1 MARQR
6 LPREQACGSGD
17 VAAALVA
24 LDADELRAFIGETL
38 ERLDH
43 DRRVPLEDALLR
55 RAATRGGFRPTAP
68 TPAIVDEVVEFAQAA
83 RRVGYAD
90 PRGVDEYLRRG
101 IRASLAGEHATARRI
116 FDALLLPI
124 ANAEIDLGQHEMV
137 EEVLSIDLH
146 DCVGRCLLAVYV
158 ETSPRGRVD
167 AILEAIDAVQG
178 ISALI
183 EPVRAMEQALGRELP
198 DAGAFL
204 DEWIAR
210 LEASAPTDGDWE
222 SDQERWFRDAV
233 ARREGTEGLARIA
246 RATKR
251 PQVVSAWCN
260 AVVEDGDWKSA
271 LAAYEEGVA
280 LVTSDLWRGE
290 FLDGAALMAS
300 KLGRNDTKKKLEGA
314 WLGAP
319 SLARLL
325 RWVVADDAKG
335 ASIRRRAAAALEADA
350 TSSSRLVAFLRV
362 LVGDVPAAAK
372 ALRDAPGLGWSS
384 DDHPGHVLFPAF
396 AWMVGDG
403 APKGVCATV
412 IDALDRPPRLPLEPT
427 LVPGDPSTRLST
439 PTVLD
444 VLDRAEVRSR
454 LTPKDRAAALDAMR
468 VAASKRTEGVTGE
481 KRRRHY
487 EHAAR
492 LVGCCVEADRQGS
505 AAWCDTLRARTS
517 RFPAYQE
524 ALRAALGGAGR
535 FVGTRSFAD
544 GE

>member
-6 LPREQACGSGD
+6 LPREQAGGSGD
-17 VAAALVA
+17 VAAALAA

-38 ERLDH
+38 ERVDH
-43 DRRVPLEDALLR
+43 DQRVPLEDALLR

-68 TPAIVDEVVEFAQAA
+68 TPAIVDEVVEFARAA

-101 IRASLAGEHATARRI
+101 IRASLAGEQATARRI

-137 EEVLSIDLH
+137 EEVLSVDLH

-158 ETSPRGRVD
+158 ETAPRGRVG

-222 SDQERWFRDAV
+222 SDQERWLRDAV

-251 PQVVSAWCN
+251 PQVVAAWCN

-290 FLDGAALMAS
+290 FLDSAALMAS
-300 KLGRNDTKKKLEGA
+300 KLGRNDTKKKLEAA

-325 RWVVADDAKG
+325 RWLVADDAKG
-335 ASIRRRAAAALEADA
+335 ASIRKRAAAALEADA
-350 TSSSRLVAFLRV
+350 TNSSRLVAFLRV

-403 APKGVCATV
+403 TPKGVYAMVT
-412 IDALDRPPRLPLEPT
+412 DALHRPPPSPLEP
-427 LVPGDPSTRLST
+427 VAPSTGLST
-439 PTVLD
+439 PTTLA

-492 LVGCCVEADRQGS
+492 LVACCVEADRQGS
-505 AAWCDTLRARTS
+505 AAWCEALRARTS

>member
-1 MARQR
+1 M
-6 LPREQACGSGD
+6 
-17 VAAALVA
+17 
-24 LDADELRAFIGETL
+24 
-38 ERLDH
+38 
-43 DRRVPLEDALLR
+43 
-55 RAATRGGFRPTAP
+55 
-68 TPAIVDEVVEFAQAA
+68 
-83 RRVGYAD
+83 
-90 PRGVDEYLRRG
+90 
-101 IRASLAGEHATARRI
+101 
-116 FDALLLPI
+116 
-124 ANAEIDLGQHEMV
+124 
-137 EEVLSIDLH
+137 
-146 DCVGRCLLAVYV
+146 YV

-178 ISALI
+178 IGALI

-198 DAGAFL
+198 DADAFL
-204 DEWIAR
+204 DRWIAR

-222 SDQERWFRDAV
+222 SDQERWLRDAV

-251 PQVVSAWCN
+251 PQVVAAWCN
-260 AVVEDGDWKSA
+260 AVVKDGDWKSA
-271 LAAYEEGVA
+271 LAAYEDAVT

-300 KLGRNDTKKKLEGA
+300 KLGRNDTKKKLEAA

-350 TSSSRLVAFLRV
+350 TDSSRLVAFLRV
-362 LVGDVPAAAK
+362 LVGDVPAAAN

-396 AWMVGDG
+396 AWMIGDG
-403 APKGVCATV
+403 TPKGVCAMVT
-412 IDALDRPPRLPLEPT
+412 DALHRPPPSPLEP
-427 LVPGDPSTRLST
+427 VAPSTGLST
-439 PTVLD
+439 PTTLA

-492 LVGCCVEADRQGS
+492 LVACCVEADRQGS
-505 AAWCDTLRARTS
+505 AAWCEALRARTS

>member
-6 LPREQACGSGD
+6 RPREQAGGSGD
-17 VAAALVA
+17 VAAALAA

-43 DRRVPLEDALLR
+43 
-55 RAATRGGFRPTAP
+55 
-68 TPAIVDEVVEFAQAA
+68 
-83 RRVGYAD
+83 
-90 PRGVDEYLRRG
+90 
-101 IRASLAGEHATARRI
+101 
-116 FDALLLPI
+116 
-124 ANAEIDLGQHEMV
+124 LGQHEMV
-137 EEVLSIDLH
+137 EEVLSVDLH

-158 ETSPRGRVD
+158 ETSPRGR

-178 ISALI
+178 ISAPI

-222 SDQERWFRDAV
+222 SDQERW
-233 ARREGTEGLARIA
+233 L
-246 RATKR
+246 
-251 PQVVSAWCN
+251 
-260 AVVEDGDWKSA
+260 
-271 LAAYEEGVA
+271 
-280 LVTSDLWRGE
+280 
-290 FLDGAALMAS
+290 
-300 KLGRNDTKKKLEGA
+300 
-314 WLGAP
+314 
-319 SLARLL
+319 
-325 RWVVADDAKG
+325 
-335 ASIRRRAAAALEADA
+335 
-350 TSSSRLVAFLRV
+350 
-362 LVGDVPAAAK
+362 
-372 ALRDAPGLGWSS
+372 
-384 DDHPGHVLFPAF
+384 
-396 AWMVGDG
+396 
-403 APKGVCATV
+403 
-412 IDALDRPPRLPLEPT
+412 IDALDRPPCSLLEPT
-427 LVPGDPSTRLST
+427 LEPGDPSTRLST
-439 PTVLD
+439 PTTLA

-487 EHAAR
+487 EHAAM

-505 AAWCDTLRARTS
+505 AAWCDALRARTS

-524 ALRAALGGAGR
+524 ALRNALGGAAR